1 MDDGFHH
8 RDDEA
13 AASGRL
19 SMKGGVMSDDHDHTI
34 AGAA

>member
-13 AASGRL
+13 AASGRA
-19 SMKGGVMSDDHDHTI
+19 SMKGDVMSDDRDHTI

>member
-13 AASGRL
+13 AGSGRA
-19 SMKGGVMSDDHDHTI
+19 SMKGGVMIDNRDHTI